1 MMSSCLFLV
10 KQVWLALLGVLCVG
24 LAIAVSFGLASAFGI
39 FYGPVHSSLP
49 FLLLGKNLKIQ
60 K

>member
-1 MMSSCLFLV
+1 M
-10 KQVWLALLGVLCVG
+10 WLALLGVLCVG

-49 FLLLGKNLKIQ
+49 FLLLGKNPKIQ